1 MVKILS
7 RYTYSLNLL
16 THLLTQFTDSL
27 THLIDFFCKDIE
39 LYLSGNKLL
48 PGSDPM
54 AHCYCGHQFGSFA
67 GQLGTNH
74 SLPNPPYSLTLTHSL
89 THSLGDGAAILLG
102 EIINKTTNKRFE
114 IQLKGAGLTPYSRT
128 ADGRKVLR
136 SSIRE
141 YLCSEAMHHLNI
153 PTTRAL
159 SCTHSLLLTHLL
171 TYLLTHLLT
180 HSLTHSR
187 TTVGVTSDSYVQ
199 RDPFYDGT
207 VIDERCTIVCRV
219 AANFFRFGSFEIFKG
234 AEGQG
239 R

>member
-1 MVKILS
+1 
-7 RYTYSLNLL
+7 
-16 THLLTQFTDSL
+16 
-27 THLIDFFCKDIE
+27 
-39 LYLSGNKLL
+39 
-48 PGSDPM
+48 M

-74 SLPNPPYSLTLTHSL
+74 SFSNPPYSLTLLTHLTHSL

-159 SCTHSLLLTHLL
+159 SCTHSLTLTHSPYSLTLLTHLP
-171 TYLLTHLLT
+171 TNLLTHNC
-180 HSLTHSR
+180 
-187 TTVGVTSDSYVQ
+187 
-199 RDPFYDGT
+199 
-207 VIDERCTIVCRV
+207 RCNI
-219 AANFFRFGSFEIFKG
+219 
-234 AEGQG
+234 
-239 R
+239 